1 MRTLLIALALM
12 TGQDRPFIDRFEV
25 DRKDLGPTGANPYF
39 ILEPGYRLVLEDPKD
54 KEVLTITVLDET
66 RKVDG
71 VETRVVE
78 ERETVD
84 GKIKEVSRN
93 FFAIDRKTND
103 VYYFGEEVD
112 DYQDGKLVGHSG
124 AWLAGEKGARFG
136 LIMPGNPA
144 VGARHYQ
151 EIAPEVAMDRAE
163 VVSLTE
169 KLEVPAGKFENVLKV
184 EETTPLEPKER
195 SNKYYARGIGLLKDG
210 GCKLV
215 KHGKK

>member
-1 MRTLLIALALM
+1 
-12 TGQDRPFIDRFEV
+12 
-25 DRKDLGPTGANPYF
+25 
-39 ILEPGYRLVLEDPKD
+39 
-54 KEVLTITVLDET
+54 
-66 RKVDG
+66 
-71 VETRVVE
+71 
-78 ERETVD
+78 VD